1 MTNLKRGALALIAI
15 ASLVLAGCGAA
26 APGAG
31 DPAGTVT
38 SAFNA
43 AETSGLTSLT
53 QYACAAQ
60 ADDLTSMFG
69 ADASGLSELEAAGID
84 ADDLFDAM
92 KIDFENLQA
101 TETSKSGSSATVH
114 VTGTAKFSVD
124 QEKFKVIMKQV
135 MEAQGLPTDDA
146 TVDGAIAMMSGAL
159 SQTQEIDEDVA
170 LVQENGKWLIC

>member
-1 MTNLKRGALALIAI
+1 
-15 ASLVLAGCGAA
+15 
-26 APGAG
+26 
-31 DPAGTVT
+31 
-38 SAFNA
+38 
-43 AETSGLTSLT
+43 
-53 QYACAAQ
+53 
-60 ADDLTSMFG
+60 MFG
-69 ADASGLSELEAAGID
+69 ADASGMSELEAAGID

-124 QEKFKVIMKQV
+124 PVKFKTIMKQV